1 VRNIS
6 SSILKLVIRFPTTA
20 FVIGLL
26 AGAALPQ
33 LAADEVATGK
43 TTDSFFAGTVAQSTS
58 ETITVARTVRGKAE
72 SRTFNLTPQTKI
84 EGKLAA
90 RVRVTVRYIADDD
103 GDTATLIVV
112 RGFPRPAK
120 QKKK

>member
-1 VRNIS
+1 MG
-6 SSILKLVIRFPTTA
+6 FPTTA

-26 AGAALPQ
+26 AGTAAPW

-43 TTDSFFAGTVAQSTS
+43 TADAFFAGTVAQSTS
-58 ETITVARTVRGKAE
+58 ETITVARIVRGKPE

-90 RVRVTVRYIADDD
+90 RVRVTVRYIVDDD

-112 RGFPRPAK
+112 RGFPKASK

>member
-1 VRNIS
+1 VNG
-6 SSILKLVIRFPTTA
+6 FPTTA

-26 AGAALPQ
+26 ASTAVPR

-43 TTDSFFAGTVAQSTS
+43 KADAFFAGTVAQSTS
-58 ETITVARTVRGKAE
+58 ETITVSRTVRGKAE
-72 SRTFNLTPQTKI
+72 SRTFNVTPQTKI

-90 RVRVTVRYIADDD
+90 KVRVTVRYITDDD
-103 GDTATLIVV
+103 DDTATLIVV
-112 RGFPRPAK
+112 RGFPRASK